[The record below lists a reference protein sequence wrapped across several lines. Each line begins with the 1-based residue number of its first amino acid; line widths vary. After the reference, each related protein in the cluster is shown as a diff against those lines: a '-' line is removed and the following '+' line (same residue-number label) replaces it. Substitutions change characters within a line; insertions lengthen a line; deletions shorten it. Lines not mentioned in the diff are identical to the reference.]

1 VSVSVEK
8 ERQFEVA
15 VDWLKQ
21 KRGDAN
27 VVHCWHGSSLSSIEK
42 IVEHGFGTFSN
53 PLNGRCYGDGIY
65 LGADAYV
72 RELVSLLNLRPS
84 VRFFTPFLSFPF
96 LFVLKLTGA

>member
-8 ERQFEVA
+8 ELQFKVA
-15 VDWLKQ
+15 VDCLKQ

-42 IVEHGFGTFSN
+42 IVEHGFGTFTN

-65 LGADAYV
+65 LGANAYV
-72 RELVSLLNLRPS
+72 SLFLYSFRLLPFS
-84 VRFFTPFLSFPF
+84 RFFFPRF
-96 LFVLKLTGA
+96 FVLLFSKARF

>member
-8 ERQFEVA
+8 ELQFKVA

-27 VVHCWHGSSLSSIEK
+27 VAHCWHGSSLSSIEK

-53 PLNGRCYGDGIY
+53 PLNGRYYGDGIY
-65 LGADAYV
+65 LGANAFV
-72 RELVSLLNLRPS
+72 RTS
-84 VRFFTPFLSFPF
+84 RFSPF
-96 LFVLKLTGA
+96 LFSVLSFSFFMFSL